1 MVSETLQTWKN
12 QGINSVVSEML
23 ENLGTLNQFILR
35 QEIIAKSDALEGTKQ
50 ILFMLHYDNPKC
62 TIKWCL
68 LSSATPYH

>member
-1 MVSETLQTWKN
+1 MVSETLQTWKS
-12 QGINSVVSEML
+12 QRINSVVSEML

-35 QEIIAKSDALEGTKQ
+35 QEIIAKSDALEDTKQ

-62 TIKWCL
+62 TIKWRL